1 MSRSN
6 STNDQSQA
14 AKDASGSRAPSPGNA
29 QRDTAKSTHEPFIDE
44 MVEETFPASDATQLP
59 GRAAS
64 TSEHASAT
72 ETPSSTAKKPEREPP
87 RTIGNQGVIPASR
100 ERENSIDLNDT
111 TQVTLRL
118 DADRKLLQVE
128 LDRNGSVLDATA
140 VDRLIKALSE
150 RRAQMTE

>member
-1 MSRSN
+1 MSRN
-6 STNDQSQA
+6 DSTNDQSQRP
-14 AKDASGSRAPSPGNA
+14 KDASGTRSRSQANA
-29 QRDTAKSTHEPFIDE
+29 QPDAGKSTHEPFIDE

-59 GRAAS
+59 GRAVSA
-64 TSEHASAT
+64 SEHASAT
-72 ETPSSTAKKPEREPP
+72 QTQSPPAKTPEREPP

-100 ERENSIDLNDT
+100 ERENSVHLNDT

-118 DADRKLLQVE
+118 DAERKLLEIE

-150 RRAQMTE
+150 RRAQMID